1 MVMEGSHANQY
12 DKIFKENM
20 EYALPGIIKNILGLT
35 IVQAEEISHNLQHT
49 IERKP
54 DVLKKVTDQNNRTY
68 ILHVELQSQNEKD
81 MVYRMVE
88 YRVMLQRKHRLPVKQ
103 YVLFVGKGKLTML
116 SSIDEEDF
124 KFRYNIVSPQQID
137 YKIFL
142 KSKWPEEK
150 ILAILAD
157 FGEDDPKKVIEAIMD
172 GVKVTA
178 EVEETEN
185 KYLTQL
191 RVLLQLRNLD
201 VKYAD
206 MISVASF
213 FKEEKDFL
221 YIRGKE
227 IGEAKGEKQGVKKGV
242 KKGEKKGVKKNKKET
257 ALKMKERGLELS
269 LISDITELPIKAIE
283 KL

>member
-1 MVMEGSHANQY
+1 MVIEGSHANQY

-103 YVLFVGKGKLTML
+103 YVLYVGKGRLTML

-142 KSKWPEEK
+142 QSGRPEEK
-150 ILAILAD
+150 ILAILGD
-157 FGEDDPKKVIEAIMD
+157 FGEDQPKKVLQDIIDGIED
-172 GVKVTA
+172 TA
-178 EVEETEN
+178 DSDFGKN
-185 KYLTQL
+185 KCFHQL
-191 RVLLQLRNLD
+191 HVLLQLRNLD
-201 VKYAD
+201 INLID
-206 MISVASF
+206 MIDTYEY
-213 FKEEKDFL
+213 FKRIQKDPIYL
-221 YIRGKE
+221 KGIAD
-227 IGEAKGEKQGVKKGV
+227 GEAKGEANG
-242 KKGEKKGVKKNKKET
+242 KKET
-257 ALKMKERGLELS
+257 ALKMKEKGLELS
-269 LISDITELPIKAIE
+269 LISDIMGLPIEEIE
-283 KL
+283 TL

>member
-1 MVMEGSHANQY
+1 MVIEGSHANKY

-20 EYALPGIIKNILGLT
+20 KYALPGIIKNILGLT
-35 IVQAEEISHNLQHT
+35 IVKSEELSHDLQHT
-49 IERKP
+49 KERKP
-54 DVLKKVTDQNNRTY
+54 DVLRKVTDPNNRTY

-88 YRVMLQRKHRLPVKQ
+88 YRVMLQRKYRLPVKQ
-103 YVLFVGKGKLTML
+103 YVLFVGKGRLTML

-124 KFRYNIVSPQQID
+124 KFRYDIVSPQQID

-142 KSKWPEEK
+142 RSERPEEK
-150 ILAILAD
+150 ILAILGN
-157 FGEDDPKKVIEAIMD
+157 FGNDTPEKVIEAILH

-178 EVEETEN
+178 EGELSEN
-185 KYLTQL
+185 KYLHQL

-227 IGEAKGEKQGVKKGV
+227 IGEAE
-242 KKGEKKGVKKNKKET
+242 GEKKGVRETKKKT
-257 ALKMKERGLELS
+257 ALKMKERGLDLS
-269 LISDITELPIKAIE
+269 LISDIMELPIKVIE

>member
-1 MVMEGSHANQY
+1 MAIESHANQY

-35 IVQAEEISHNLQHT
+35 IMHTEEISHDLQHT
-49 IERKP
+49 KERKP
-54 DVLKKVTDQNNRTY
+54 DVLRKVTDQNNRTY

-103 YVLFVGKGKLTML
+103 YVLFVGKGRLTML

-157 FGEDDPKKVIEAIMD
+157 FGEDEPKKVIEAIMD
-172 GVKVTA
+172 GVKITA
-178 EVEETEN
+178 EGEETEN

-191 RVLLQLRNLD
+191 RILLQLRSLD
-201 VKYAD
+201 KKYTE

-227 IGEAKGEKQGVKKGV
+227 IGEAEGEKKGK
-242 KKGEKKGVKKNKKET
+242 KKGEKKNKKKT

>member
-1 MVMEGSHANQY
+1 MVIEGSHANKY

-35 IVQAEEISHNLQHT
+35 IINAEEVSHDLQHT

-54 DVLKKVTDQNNRTY
+54 DVLRKVTDQNNRTY

-88 YRVMLQRKHRLPVKQ
+88 YRVMLQRKHKLPVKQ
-103 YVLFVGKGKLTML
+103 YVLFVGKGRLTML

-124 KFRYNIVSPQQID
+124 KFRYNIVSPQQVD

-142 KSKWPEEK
+142 QSKWPEEK
-150 ILAILAD
+150 ILAILGD
-157 FGEDDPKKVIEAIMD
+157 FGEDTPEKVVQDIID
-172 GVKVTA
+172 GIKDTADGDLGKDKYVK
-178 EVEETEN
+178 
-185 KYLTQL
+185 QL
-191 RVLLQLRNLD
+191 HVLVQLRNLD
-201 VKYAD
+201 IKLVDMLQAARFFDVKKDSFYMKGIAD
-206 MISVASF
+206 
-213 FKEEKDFL
+213 
-221 YIRGKE
+221 
-227 IGEAKGEKQGVKKGV
+227 GEAKTEEKI
-242 KKGEKKGVKKNKKET
+242 KKET

-269 LISDITELPIKAIE
+269 LISDITELPIEAIE

>member
-1 MVMEGSHANQY
+1 
-12 DKIFKENM
+12 
-20 EYALPGIIKNILGLT
+20 
-35 IVQAEEISHNLQHT
+35 
-49 IERKP
+49 
-54 DVLKKVTDQNNRTY
+54 
-68 ILHVELQSQNEKD
+68 

-88 YRVMLQRKHRLPVKQ
+88 YRVMLQRKHKLPVKQ
-103 YVLFVGKGKLTML
+103 YVLFVGKGRLTML

-137 YKIFL
+137 YKKFL
-142 KSKWPEEK
+142 QSKWPEEK
-150 ILAILAD
+150 ILAILAN

-172 GVKVTA
+172 GVIVTA
-178 EVEETEN
+178 EGEETEN

-201 VKYAD
+201 KKYTE

-221 YIRGKE
+221 YIRGE
-227 IGEAKGEKQGVKKGV
+227 ANGE
-242 KKGEKKGVKKNKKET
+242 KKNKKET
-257 ALKMKERGLELS
+257 ALKMKERGLESS
-269 LISDITELPIKAIE
+269 LISDITELPIEEIE